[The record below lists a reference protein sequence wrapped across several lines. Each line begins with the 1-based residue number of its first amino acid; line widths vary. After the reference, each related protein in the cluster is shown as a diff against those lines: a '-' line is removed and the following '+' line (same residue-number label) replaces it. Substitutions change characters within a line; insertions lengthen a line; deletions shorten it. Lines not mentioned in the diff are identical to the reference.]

1 MQQNVI
7 KQYGETNAKIE
18 KERNWIFISYVIFT
32 VIVYVLPSM
41 KIRVPYMMAALLM
54 LASFPFLITRS
65 ERTFKYAM
73 LLLFI
78 SLYYIIRYAFF
89 STYGL
94 SDAINEGIRNI
105 RFFLPVLWGTYALN
119 FLDKN
124 RSRVF
129 LLCFFVLVIYVLFNT
144 LIALEGDPE
153 IARLLAQGTASD
165 SGAKL
170 NSYRLSNIGGFEF
183 SYMTGIIALCLMW
196 LFLVQKNFWV
206 KTSALIGYV
215 LTFYYILQ
223 SQYTTLLLLTF
234 IGTVF
239 LLFKLKKNILFR
251 IVLVLLGLILIFSIT
266 DIFYFLSNV
275 FEGSVLERKFLQIA
289 NALSTGNSEELGS
302 RPGLLK
308 NALNVWL
315 QNPVFGSYY
324 ENLNAHSLI
333 MTILATTGLVGLGL
347 WIYLVYISFHQIG
360 RFLKQYKTGLPL
372 FYCVTCYFLLLSFLN
387 PIGYVFEITIVTYL
401 IVPMFI
407 KIFSRENIDAI

>member
-7 KQYGETNAKIE
+7 KQYGETNSKIE

-41 KIRVPYMMAALLM
+41 KIRVPYMIAALLM

-65 ERTFKYAM
+65 ERTFKYSM
-73 LLLFI
+73 LLLFF
-78 SLYYIIRYAFF
+78 SLFYVIRYAFF

-119 FLDKN
+119 YLDKK

-129 LLCFFVLVIYVLFNT
+129 LLCFFTLVIYVLFNT
-144 LIALEGDPE
+144 LLALEGDPE

-183 SYMTGIIALCLMW
+183 SYMMGIIALCLMW

-206 KTSALIGYV
+206 KTGALIGYV

-234 IGTVF
+234 IGTVI
-239 LLFKLKKNILFR
+239 LLFMLKKNILFR
-251 IVLVLLGLILIFSIT
+251 IVLILLGLILIFSIT

-289 NALSTGNSEELGS
+289 NALATGNSEELGS
-302 RPGLLK
+302 RPELLK
-308 NALNVWL
+308 NGLIVWL
-315 QNPVFGSYY
+315 RNPIFGSYD
-324 ENLNAHSLI
+324 ENLNTHSLF
-333 MTILATTGLVGLGL
+333 MGILAQTGLVGVCG
-347 WIYLVYISFHQIG
+347 WIYLFYISFHQIG
-360 RFLKQYKTGLPL
+360 TLLKQYKMGMPL
-372 FYCVTCYFLLLSFLN
+372 FYCVMVFLGLLSFLN
-387 PIGYVFEITIVTYL
+387 PIGYVFEITIVSYF
-401 IVPMFI
+401 IVPIFI
-407 KIFSRENIDAI
+407 KVFSKENNTTI